1 MGARK
6 KQRNSQPVLI
16 RWLDI
21 MSWPGW
27 NDELL
32 ENGEDEPGE
41 FLTLGYIIN
50 ETKDKITI
58 SDTENEIGNVTTFP
72 RGCVL
77 EVIPLVRKPLGEKN
91 DTKAGKSSA
100 RPSADNE

>member
-6 KQRNSQPVLI
+6 KKRDPQPVLI

-27 NDELL
+27 NEALL

-58 SDTENEIGNVTTFP
+58 SDTQNEIGNVTTFP

-77 EVIPLVRKPLGEKN
+77 EVIPLVKKPLGESN
-91 DTKAGKSSA
+91 DPQVRKSSA
-100 RPSADNE
+100 HPSANNE